1 MNTDNKTYSLGLAL
15 SGGGSKGFAHLGV
28 IQAMEERGL
37 RPDVISG
44 TSAGA
49 FAGVLYAD
57 GNSPKEIL
65 TFFQN
70 KVFREFAEFTI
81 PKAGLFKNTRFNDFL
96 KAHIKARTFE
106 ELQIPLYV
114 VATDIEQG
122 ESRVFTSGPL
132 IHTVIASCTVPIV
145 FTPVQIEDRYYVD
158 GGLFKNFP
166 VSIIRKKCDKII
178 GVNVSPLTVSEYKN
192 SIKYVAERSFH
203 YMSTSNTLLDRN
215 LCDYLIESS
224 QLSRYSMFDLD
235 HVQEIYDLGY
245 TMANEYFDKNEELLI
260 KDLSITADYEGK

>member
-1 MNTDNKTYSLGLAL
+1 MSADKKQYNLGVAL
-15 SGGGSKGFAHLGV
+15 SGGGAKGLAHLGV
-28 IQAMEERGL
+28 LQAMEERGIY
-37 RPDVISG
+37 PDVISG

-57 GNSPKEIL
+57 GHKPKEIMS
-65 TFFQN
+65 FFQN

-81 PKAGLFKNTRFNDFL
+81 PKAGFFKNTRFSDFL
-96 KAHIKARTFE
+96 KAHLNARTFE
-106 ELQIPLYV
+106 ELRIPLYV

-122 ESRVFTSGPL
+122 ESHVFSEGSL

-145 FTPVQIEDRYYVD
+145 FTPVKIGERHFVD

-166 VSIIRKKCDKII
+166 VSVIRKMCKKVI
-178 GVNVSPLTVSEYKN
+178 GINVSPLTRAEYKD

-215 LCDYLIESS
+215 LCDYLIESPD
-224 QLSRYSMFDLD
+224 LAKYPMFDLD
-235 HVQEIYDLGY
+235 HVTEIYEIGY
-245 TMANEYFDKNEELLI
+245 NMAHKYFEEKKESME
-260 KDLSITADYEGK
+260 KDFKVTV